1 MLHYLSLY
9 FGLFS
14 LIFLLNTGLYAQS
27 SSSQG
32 ANSNLDINESSIPE
46 GLNYQAVARDASGN
60 ILINQ
65 RIGIQIELLNG
76 SKGEEI
82 EYKEIHH
89 VKTDEFGQFSLL
101 IGNGNTQLGEFKA
114 ISWESGN
121 KWLQIAIDI
130 DEKGGYEFMGK
141 SQLLTVPYAM
151 YAKSAGSLNGS
162 SRSQDGD
169 WEVVGNDMY
178 SEPSGNVG
186 IGAYPEKKLD
196 VKGDVRIG
204 DPGNVFPLS
213 IEQSGSKFILFKNSS
228 GNRGWIGYAGEN
240 EFKIFNAAGNMMT
253 FQSKNKFNIK
263 VTEGSSNSVNYI
275 FENET
280 NGGVVRFYNEKSRQ
294 SSNQY
299 DPSVD
304 SVKVGI
310 GFYRTEK
317 PQERLDVRGG
327 IKLGEAISQAPQRG
341 GHIQYV
347 QKDIKAYIYNPSIN
361 AFDWVSLS
369 RDNDSD
375 PENEI
380 QTLVWDPT
388 SQELLITDPSSSTN
402 GTKVQLSGIN
412 GATGATGAAGAD
424 GQNGANGQDGLTS
437 YVFQTELLPGDPN
450 CPNGGTVVTSGL
462 DADGDGQL
470 TGIEI
475 MAKEYICNGK
485 DGLPGATGA
494 QGADG
499 ATGATGAAGA
509 DGQNG
514 ANGQDGLTS
523 YVFQT
528 EVLPG
533 DTNCP
538 AGGTVVT
545 SGLDADGDGQLTG
558 IEIMA
563 KEYICNGKDGLPGA
577 TGAQGP
583 TGSLAAG
590 TDGQTLRYDATNGWE
605 ASSLITNDGSNL
617 FMGTSTAWVKQE
629 GAVFD
634 VDAVNT
640 ITLDAAAGGISLDA
654 ATASNFSTM
663 AGNLTLEGAYGL
675 VLNSGSGNTSVMGD
689 LDIVGNTT
697 VTGNASISDDLSV
710 NGSIEG
716 NSSLEVVGDFAVNT
730 NKFTVTSAS
739 GNTSVGGTLNVS
751 GQVVNYGNTTMNAN
765 AYIADDLTVDGALEV
780 AGSTTLNDELD
791 LSQNRIINVLDPVNL
806 QDAATKAYVD
816 AISAVNASNISTNA
830 TGILAN
836 KAAINGSSLSIDKL
850 TKWDGSKLVS
860 SLISDN
866 GLSETTISGNATITS
881 NANISD
887 DLFVNGNIEGYS
899 DLDISGSA
907 SITGDFEVNTNKFKV
922 SSATGNTSV
931 AGTLNVSGDVVNL
944 GNLDV
949 GVNSTIG
956 GTLDVAGAAY
966 MSSSMG
972 VDGDFAVNTNKF
984 NVASVSGNTSIAGTL
999 GVDGKTGIGD
1009 DFSVYPS
1016 GQLNSGLEIF
1026 EVDATNQ
1033 VTNMNGTAVYVNT
1046 DLKVS
1051 GANNTIGGYTIID
1064 NLTVG
1069 TSLNTGG
1076 HLSGYSAFF
1085 GGDVTCQQNLTVMGL
1100 LSASNTSFS
1109 SDRRFKKNITS
1120 IDGSLSK
1127 LMQVEGY
1134 SYDWKKEEFKDKHFN
1149 DKKQY
1154 GVIAQEIEVLYPE
1167 LIHED
1172 KEGYKSVNYIGLI
1185 PIMIEGMKEQQKLI
1199 EELQKEIIKL
1209 KK

>member
-450 CPNGGTVVTSGL
+450 CPN
-462 DADGDGQL
+462 
-470 TGIEI
+470 
-475 MAKEYICNGK
+475 
-485 DGLPGATGA
+485 
-494 QGADG
+494 
-499 ATGATGAAGA
+499 
-509 DGQNG
+509 
-514 ANGQDGLTS
+514 
-523 YVFQT
+523 
-528 EVLPG
+528 
-533 DTNCP
+533 
-538 AGGTVVT
+538 GGTVVT